1 MVDLSEL
8 ELDDSRIEQQVLRR
22 QMSFLGREFLTW
34 LWYKCEAEKGQ
45 FVLPRIGQVGVFFD
59 DLLVLESEST
69 GSREDI
75 LKRGTPSHSGEAK
88 TGLLLGKKVGK
99 AKLFIGRGENEWL
112 LTIDAENFDFQSVK
126 LPKAESLDPEQKFQE
141 SVLNM
146 EEAVEI
152 MDQLYKMFLVARLDP
167 SFEKTEVPAM
177 QKWMVN
183 KAVK

>member
-1 MVDLSEL
+1 MVDL
-8 ELDDSRIEQQVLRR
+8 LDIDLDASRVEQQVQKR

-34 LWYKCEAEKGQ
+34 LWYRCEAEKGQ
-45 FVLPRIGQVGVFFD
+45 FALPRIGSVGVFFD

-75 LKRGTPSHSGEAK
+75 LKRGTPAHSGEAK

-112 LTIDAENFDFQSVK
+112 VTVDAENFDFQSVK
-126 LPKAESLDPEQKFQE
+126 LPKAESFEPEEKFQE

-146 EEAVEI
+146 EEIVEI
-152 MDQLYKMFLVARLDP
+152 MDELFRLFLAVRLDP
-167 SFEKTEVPAM
+167 RFEKEVVPAM
-177 QKWMVN
+177 QEWMVS
-183 KAVK
+183 KTVR